1 MDRENI
7 MKEFWPILFLTLFII
22 ICFLLVIVVLLQ
34 KGRGGGLGAAFG
46 GAGNAAFGT
55 RTGDVFTWITIVLTA
70 LFLLLAVT
78 ATVLVKPKTE
88 KANEPMFNPSAQPIE
103 EATAVQIRCDSR
115 KAKIYYT
122 LDGSTPTRGIKGT
135 VEYTK
140 PITVQPGV
148 TIKAI
153 AMGDE
158 LDPSNVAVG
167 KYEFKT
173 AETEPQS
180 QPATPSSKPAS
191 VPASAPAAKT
201 PAHAGATK

>member
-1 MDRENI
+1 MDKENI
-7 MKEFWPILFLTLFII
+7 MIKDFWPILFLTLFII

-46 GAGNAAFGT
+46 GAGSAAFGT

-70 LFLLLAVT
+70 LFLLLAVG
-78 ATVLVKPKTE
+78 ATVLVKPPMV
-88 KANEPMFNPSAQPIE
+88 KANTPKFDPSAQPIE
-103 EATAVQIRCDSR
+103 EATSVQIRCESR

-122 LDGSTPTRGIKGT
+122 LDGSNPSRTSK
-135 VEYTK
+135 EYLK
-140 PITVQPGV
+140 AITVQPGV
-148 TIKAI
+148 TVKAI

-158 LDPSNVAVG
+158 LDPSEVAVG
-167 KYEFKT
+167 KYELRT

-191 VPASAPAAKT
+191 RPATLEMPPKT
-201 PAHAGATK
+201 PATTGAAK